1 MEAKFDAAIQDPDAF
16 GQGGPTIEAPTAI
29 ADRMHALLVMRAD
42 ALEGCTEVSPE
53 ETELAET
60 VDVIEAYDA
69 ICWPL
74 GKEPGSRE
82 TSLRR
87 AAEDDGL

>member
-1 MEAKFDAAIQDPDAF
+1 
-16 GQGGPTIEAPTAI
+16 
-29 ADRMHALLVMRAD
+29 MHALLVMRAD

-69 ICWPL
+69 MCWPL
-74 GKEPGSRE
+74 GKEPDSRE
-82 TSLRR
+82 IRR
-87 AAEDDGL
+87 AAEDDGLWPPTQRPMNTYLTHNRR